1 MQLKDNIEKCKMQ
14 YNFRIFCKKNYL
26 LFSEYIANW
35 CSFFYN
41 RKKGIG
47 VMSMDKYYSYSDF
60 LRTVGQYPQ
69 ENECEKLLNDIYLD
83 LFLNRLLRLSGV
95 EQLEKLIDQS
105 LEQKNEVDF
114 MCYTS
119 MLNELLETSID

>member
-1 MQLKDNIEKCKMQ
+1 
-14 YNFRIFCKKNYL
+14 
-26 LFSEYIANW
+26 
-35 CSFFYN
+35 
-41 RKKGIG
+41 
-47 VMSMDKYYSYSDF
+47 MSMDKYYSYSDF

-69 ENECEKLLNDIYLD
+69 ENECERLLNDIYLD

-114 MCYTS
+114 MSYS
-119 MLNELLETSID
+119 AMLNELLESPIE